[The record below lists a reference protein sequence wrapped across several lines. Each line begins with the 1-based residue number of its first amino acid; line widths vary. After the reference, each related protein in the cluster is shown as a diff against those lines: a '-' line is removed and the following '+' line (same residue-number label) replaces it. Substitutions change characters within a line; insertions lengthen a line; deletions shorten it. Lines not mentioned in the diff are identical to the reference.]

1 MRELFLCKSCG
12 FESDVKLRV
21 FRADRAP
28 ICKLCHGRVTK
39 ARTKEAL
46 KPNDTIRVPDS
57 ITEGKERSVIR
68 IKLEDYLERKRIK
81 EINREYGYEL

>member
-28 ICKLCHGRVTK
+28 ICKLCHTKVTK
-39 ARTKEAL
+39 AKTNEAL
-46 KPNDTIRVPDS
+46 KPNDSIRIPNS
-57 ITEGKERSVIR
+57 ITEGKERSAIR
-68 IKLEDYLERKRIK
+68 SKLEDYLERKRIK